1 MKINTLPHEVLL
13 EACVS
18 NGVSRDEF
26 IERGDRIERL
36 ELMLTGLPQ
45 KESVMK
51 LGLIGYSKLADDPAA
66 AEKLCEDD
74 VEEVSLFLFLFPCG
88 QLD

>member
-1 MKINTLPHEVLL
+1 MMVK
-13 EACVS
+13 S
-18 NGVSRDEF
+18 K
-26 IERGDRIERL
+26 
-36 ELMLTGLPQ
+36 

-74 VEEVSLFLFLFPCG
+74 VEEVGSSLLSCG

>member
-1 MKINTLPHEVLL
+1 VLDGNVHKQL
-13 EACVS
+13 WMMVKS
-18 NGVSRDEF
+18 K
-26 IERGDRIERL
+26 
-36 ELMLTGLPQ
+36 

-74 VEEVSLFLFLFPCG
+74 VEEVSLSLFIFPCG

>member
-1 MKINTLPHEVLL
+1 MGPHGGGH
-13 EACVS
+13 CGTCP
-18 NGVSRDEF
+18 GVTASLAPPSMAKKDA
-26 IERGDRIERL
+26 
-36 ELMLTGLPQ
+36 
-45 KESVMK
+45 KEK
-51 LGLIGYSKLADDPAA
+51 KPKEKKPKKAKKGKKKDDPAA